1 MFNHGPHSREGFTL
15 IELLIF
21 SAIFSLII
29 GAFITILI
37 SITDLQVQQSA
48 GSDVA
53 QQGEFLVQQLQYY
66 IQNARLV
73 DMPQD
78 VGTSTLT
85 LRESTSSFDPTI
97 FSLATGTVYLKQG
110 LSGAA
115 QQFTSNKVTVSNL
128 SFTRHFNLNSSSSAY
143 GVDSVSY
150 SFTMGEAGANQ
161 SKYSQTFRSSA
172 AVLQPVGKIA
182 LIQIAKF
189 ESNSASNVSS
199 IVLPYATAN
208 NAGSML
214 FAYFVDTG
222 VVSSTIT
229 DSNGNT
235 WIYLGNQLYDNNV
248 LGNIY
253 MAINANA
260 GMNTTTVTFNTGATF
275 ATVYIFEYRGA
286 STSSPLDMVTANIRY
301 ATSTPTTDF
310 VNPTS
315 TAELVLTLAYNES
328 TSEVPVPTNGFVM
341 ESSSTFNPKLYIAD
355 KDQYINGP
363 VAGSWQ
369 YMGTPNTVVGIIT
382 FK

>member
-1 MFNHGPHSREGFTL
+1 
-15 IELLIF
+15 
-21 SAIFSLII
+21 
-29 GAFITILI
+29 
-37 SITDLQVQQSA
+37 
-48 GSDVA
+48 
-53 QQGEFLVQQLQYY
+53 
-66 IQNARLV
+66 
-73 DMPQD
+73 
-78 VGTSTLT
+78 
-85 LRESTSSFDPTI
+85 
-97 FSLATGTVYLKQG
+97 
-110 LSGAA
+110 
-115 QQFTSNKVTVSNL
+115 
-128 SFTRHFNLNSSSSAY
+128 
-143 GVDSVSY
+143 
-150 SFTMGEAGANQ
+150 
-161 SKYSQTFRSSA
+161 
-172 AVLQPVGKIA
+172 
-182 LIQIAKF
+182 
-189 ESNSASNVSS
+189 
-199 IVLPYATAN
+199 
-208 NAGSML
+208 
-214 FAYFVDTG
+214 
-222 VVSSTIT
+222 
-229 DSNGNT
+229 
-235 WIYLGNQLYDNNV
+235 
-248 LGNIY
+248 